1 MNYAEVYI
9 WGTRIGI
16 LHLPEGG
23 RVADFEYDH
32 DFVQNAVGT
41 GIELSPLKM
50 PLSGRVYRFPDIGES
65 FRGVPGLIA
74 DSLPDKF
81 GNAVINRWLADQGR
95 TESSFNVIDRL
106 CYTGKRAMGALEY
119 VPAQGPEADINER
132 IDLDEMVKF
141 ASEVL
146 NRRQEIKIK
155 ANDNLTY
162 SQLLQLGTSA
172 GGARA
177 KAIIAW
183 NEKEGVIR
191 SGQINPEKG
200 YDFWLM
206 KFDGVNG
213 NGDHNLEDEPEYTL
227 IEYSYY
233 EMAKLAG
240 IEMSECRIF
249 SENGRNHFMTKR
261 FDRGDNGK
269 LHMQTLGA
277 LAHIDYSVPAMCSYE
292 QAVTYMR
299 EMKLTADEIE
309 QFYRR
314 MVFNVLAV
322 NQDDHVK
329 NISFLMDRNGKWR
342 LAPAYDLTFS
352 YNLSNIWLKAHQ
364 MTVNGKTVGITKEDL
379 IKSGKTMGISTS
391 KIEHIIDDVTGAV
404 SNWEKISRKNG
415 ICDKTIKM
423 VSDIIFDN
431 KI

>member
-23 RVADFEYDH
+23 RVANFEYDH

-191 SGQINPEKG
+191 SGQLNPEKG

-206 KFDGVNG
+206 KFDGVSG

-277 LAHIDYSVPAMCSYE
+277 LAHIDYSTPAMCSYE

-309 QFYRR
+309 QFYKR

-329 NISFLMDRNGKWR
+329 NISFLMDRSGKWR

-364 MTVNGKTVGITKEDL
+364 MTVHGKTVGITKDDL
-379 IKSGKTMGISTS
+379 IISGKTMGISTS
-391 KIEHIIDDVTGAV
+391 KIEHIIDDVAGAV
-404 SNWEKISRKNG
+404 SNWGKISRKNG
-415 ICDKTIKM
+415 ICEKTIKM
-423 VSDIIFDN
+423 VGDVINTNN
-431 KI
+431 K